1 MRGAIFCQLQR
12 AVERIND
19 KMCLI
24 SHNIFK
30 LKYFDT
36 LNIISHRRLD
46 QRFKKSNIKKNELI

>member
-12 AVERIND
+12 SVERIND

>member
-36 LNIISHRRLD
+36 LNIISHRRPD
-46 QRFKKSNIKKNELI
+46 QRYKKLNIEKNELI

>member
-36 LNIISHRRLD
+36 LNIISHRRPD
-46 QRFKKSNIKKNELI
+46 QRFKKSNTYLKKN